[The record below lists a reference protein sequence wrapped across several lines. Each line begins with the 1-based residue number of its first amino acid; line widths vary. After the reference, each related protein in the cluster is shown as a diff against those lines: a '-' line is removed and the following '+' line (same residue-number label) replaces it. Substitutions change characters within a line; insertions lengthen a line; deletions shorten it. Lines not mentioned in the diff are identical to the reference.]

1 MTGLAYKQTIKALYL
16 LAYSAKHI
24 EHKSSYYSIIDAL
37 ANFYAK
43 ALFQADR

>member
-37 ANFYAK
+37 ANYWYER
-43 ALFQADR
+43 LTP